1 MAKKDPR
8 IDRYISDAAPF
19 AQPILKHLR
28 KLIHTACPDVGETMK
43 WSMPFF
49 MYKGMLCNMAA
60 FKEHCSFG
68 FWKSKLILGD
78 NAKDDGM
85 GHFGRITSLSALPPD
100 RELLGYIKEAV
111 RLNDTG
117 AKVPARS
124 KPKEKTPLVIPDF
137 FSAALGQN
145 KKAQEAFENFS
156 YSHQKEYVEWLAEA
170 KRDETR
176 SKRLE
181 TTLAWLT
188 EGKPRHWKYQNC

>member
-1 MAKKDPR
+1 MAKKDAR
-8 IDRYISDAAPF
+8 IDRYINDAAPF

-28 KLIHTACPDVGETMK
+28 KVVHQGCPEVEETMK

-49 MYKGMLCNMAA
+49 MYKGVLCNMAA

-68 FWKSKLILGD
+68 FWKSKLILGK

-85 GHFGRITSLSALPPD
+85 GHFGRITSLSDLTAD
-100 RELLGYIKEAV
+100 RQLLGYIKEAV

-117 AKVPARS
+117 AKVPGRG
-124 KPKEKTPLVIPDF
+124 KPKEKSPLVIPDYL
-137 FSAALGQN
+137 SAALHQN
-145 KKAQEAFENFS
+145 KKARETFESFS

-176 SKRLE
+176 AKRLE
-181 TTLAWLT
+181 TTLAWLR
-188 EGKPRHWKYQNC
+188 EGKPRNWKYQNC